1 MSEGIERLPLD
12 RRAEA
17 YGRRLEQLTR
27 ALDDP
32 DEPLDFDF
40 DADLGP
46 DLGPDLAPGDA
57 AGADAEP
64 VASDEAD
71 AEGPGRDRDGHEP
84 GAGEA

>member
-46 DLGPDLAPGDA
+46 DLAPGDA

-64 VASDEAD
+64 VASDETD
-71 AEGPGRDRDGHEP
+71 AEGPGRDGDGHEP